1 MLLVVFHSTWCGW
14 LDGKLGQVTLS
25 VVLAPKLSL
34 SLSHP
39 SYTHKQKRPFTPVDV
54 RGWWRGQLYAAAET
68 EAGWWGEAVAESNV
82 IVTLFGGQPPTNHH
96 YFCCCCCRCSSHEPL
111 DVCGRKGVKRWAV
124 IESER
129 PNRVKCST
137 PFFPTVSR
145 ELLPALGRD
154 FEVSV
159 FLHASVLGQK
169 LGGVSKLVQV
179 FTVIH
184 FFRPCLSTF
193 SGHTTVIHFFLPSS
207 KTLSGHCHII
217 INFFRWCPRTF
228 LGQCHPLLSAVS
240 RSQNIVRS
248 LCHNFLA
255 AVSEH
260 SQVTVS

>member
-1 MLLVVFHSTWCGW
+1 M
-14 LDGKLGQVTLS
+14 
-25 VVLAPKLSL
+25 
-34 SLSHP
+34 
-39 SYTHKQKRPFTPVDV
+39 
-54 RGWWRGQLYAAAET
+54 
-68 EAGWWGEAVAESNV
+68 AESNV

-179 FTVIH
+179 FSLSYISFGRVSAH
-184 FFRPCLSTF
+184 FQVTRRSYISSCRLPK
-193 SGHTTVIHFFLPSS
+193 HF
-207 KTLSGHCHII
+207 
-217 INFFRWCPRTF
+217 
-228 LGQCHPLLSAVS
+228 
-240 RSQNIVRS
+240 
-248 LCHNFLA
+248 
-255 AVSEH
+255 
-260 SQVTVS
+260 QVTVI